1 MSDIELKP
9 CPFCESENVNLLSVN
24 KDGEAVCITSTDE
37 FELIHDMQ
45 EPTYI
50 HCYGCDMDYMPDS
63 DKPEEVVDSWNTRKP
78 MERIAEQLEE
88 LDNNGWIPVEERLPE
103 DDKYIL
109 LSFKNFSLPLIGS
122 YQREDDGGAFY
133 LGDCDREDTCV
144 ANGLFVNA
152 WMPLPEPYNQ
162 AKEGK
167 K

>member
-1 MSDIELKP
+1 MSEIELKP
-9 CPFCESENVNLLSVN
+9 CPFCG
-24 KDGEAVCITSTDE
+24 GEAV
-37 FELIHDMQ
+37 IHVSDGVAVICRECGAASKCLVDGHLQ
-45 EPTYI
+45 
-50 HCYGCDMDYMPDS
+50 GKPDGRAIKS
-63 DKPEEVVDSWNTRKP
+63 VIKAWNTRKP